1 MSIASLAFRFV
12 ASLLACLVFATL
24 FPVLRATAMSL
35 AHHAGKAFAC
45 AIGDNDSRSFGKSRR
60 RSAGVPG
67 HSSGAWKHA
76 SARTNARRSPRL
88 ARVNAAERAD
98 AITPGGFETPSR
110 GPGSGPLASLS
121 PRSTLARGVGDGEK
135 RRGEGIGDASRD
147 GSSGSPS
154 SDGTASSDDEPVVG
168 STAAA
173 ASSGPTH
180 LFVLVHGLGGAPE
193 DLCCLERG
201 ILRRAGS
208 SALVLKPGCN
218 LLARSFDGVP
228 NGAKRVAAEIQAVAR
243 AYEASLET
251 VSLVGNSLGGIYA
264 RHAAAQLYDSQTRTI
279 AGLVPDTYLTTAT
292 PHLGVGPFGYLGYF
306 PSQIRALGAFAM
318 GATTRQ
324 LLLLDGDDFDGF
336 VEKNESKSKSGPLL
350 LRMAD
355 PSSEYIAALGA
366 FKRRCAYANATND
379 FLVAYE
385 TAALDPDAPE
395 TLRRRRARGARGTNL
410 NGWGDDGDASPG
422 GWGFP
427 SPSPS
432 PLGGFGGSARIV
444 DERLTR
450 PTTEDAKAGG
460 AFWRARSASRAATK
474 TKNRRSS
481 LGTQR
486 AIAAGLRTLE
496 WFHVDVEFPGMAPL
510 AHNKIC
516 ALQRDPVMKFL
527 FKEGEWVVEHQA
539 EYLTG
544 RRK

>member
-1 MSIASLAFRFV
+1 
-12 ASLLACLVFATL
+12 
-24 FPVLRATAMSL
+24 MSL

-45 AIGDNDSRSFGKSRR
+45 AIGDNDSRSRGKSRR

-98 AITPGGFETPSR
+98 AITPGGFATPSR

-135 RRGEGIGDASRD
+135 RRGEGIGNASND
-147 GSSGSPS
+147 GSSGTSRP
-154 SDGTASSDDEPVVG
+154 SSDDERVVR
-168 STAAA
+168 SAAA
-173 ASSGPTH
+173 AGSSGPTH

-218 LLARSFDGVP
+218 LAARSFDGVP
-228 NGAKRVAAEIQAVAR
+228 NGASRVAAEIQAVAK

-251 VSLVGNSLGGIYA
+251 VSLVGNSLGGLYA
-264 RHAAAQLYDSQTRTI
+264 RHAAAQLYDAETSTI
-279 AGLVPDTYLTTAT
+279 AGLIPDTYLTTAT

-318 GATTRQ
+318 GETTRQ
-324 LLLLDGDDFDGF
+324 LLLLDGDDFDVF
-336 VEKNESKSKSGPLL
+336 VDVDGKKSKSGPLL

-355 PSSEYIAALGA
+355 PSSEYVAALGA

-395 TLRRRRARGARGTNL
+395 TLRRRRARGAGATDA

-444 DERLTR
+444 DERVTR

-460 AFWRARSASRAATK
+460 AFWRARSASGAATK
-474 TKNRRSS
+474 TKDRRSS
-481 LGTQR
+481 LETQR

-496 WFHVDVEFPGMAPL
+496 WFHVDVEFPGVAPL